1 MCMINIVLRKMLH
14 VVCVTVCFLQLN
26 SPPDVA
32 FLRELRRSDD
42 LWCHPWISSCPTHVD
57 SVLYFSCQ
65 TKVSDLDD
73 VAVELFGVHHMRGA
87 GTYPWMAPEVIRS
100 SEFSQ
105 KSDIWR

>member
-1 MCMINIVLRKMLH
+1 MLH

-73 VAVELFGVHHMRGA
+73 VAVEHTFHMEWGRNLCMDGTRGHQI
-87 GTYPWMAPEVIRS
+87 V
-100 SEFSQ
+100 
-105 KSDIWR
+105 

>member
-57 SVLYFSCQ
+57 SVLHGNIIKI
-65 TKVSDLDD
+65 TD
-73 VAVELFGVHHMRGA
+73 FGLAREIEHTIHMSGA

>member
-73 VAVELFGVHHMRGA
+73 VAVELFGVHHML
-87 GTYPWMAPEVIRS
+87 E
-100 SEFSQ
+100 
-105 KSDIWR
+105 KN